1 MASSAD
7 FLIFCYKMHMWDLLL
22 IDNFLVLLLSNYML
36 YQDVDFAFYFPYFA
50 IDGHGPFDNSITNL
64 IRCN

>member
-1 MASSAD
+1 
-7 FLIFCYKMHMWDLLL
+7 
-22 IDNFLVLLLSNYML
+22 ML